1 MATPN
6 EKNFWQFDTNYWF
19 QKLDSSANGLESSKA
34 AQLLSVKASN
44 EESTSDFEKGIG
56 AFLRQYKNPLMLLL
70 IGAVLI
76 SGFLGDR
83 SDVLI
88 ILSILLSSGVLSFI
102 QERNAGKVVQKLQAL
117 ISKKTKVRR
126 NGTVL
131 GIPSADVVEGDVIIV
146 EAGDIIPADCLL
158 IDTNEL
164 YANEASL
171 TGESYPVIKKA
182 GIIAEQTVLPK
193 RTNVIWEG
201 TSIQSGNGSALVIHT
216 GKESIFGG
224 IARTSAEEIE
234 TSFETGIRHFG
245 YFLMKITLILA
256 AFVLFINLID
266 KKPLVDSA
274 LFALALAV
282 GMAPELLPA
291 ITTIAMSAG
300 AKRMLEKKV
309 IVKKLNSIQNLGEIN
324 LLCTDKT
331 GTITEGTISVYA
343 FYDASG
349 KESGFIQRLACINA
363 ALQDGYSNPIDEALK
378 KIHIDV
384 VPEKMGIIPYD
395 FNRKRLSVVFKNNG
409 ENLLVCKGAYTN
421 IIEVCSKVDFGENN
435 IQSVDS
441 CKQGL
446 QQLFNEYGA
455 KGFRVLG
462 LCYKKLQDE
471 VINKELEKEMLF
483 GGFILFKD
491 PVKDGIPETIEALK
505 NLEIGLK
512 IITGDNRRIAE
523 SIARGIGIAEPLILT
538 GTELTG
544 ADEKDLPAMVKN
556 IHVFAEVEPVQKEW
570 IIKALRKNF
579 TVAYMGDGINDVS
592 AIHAAD
598 VGISVDNAV
607 DVARDA
613 ADFVLM
619 EKDLTVI
626 VEGVKEGRKTFANTL
641 KYLYISTGSTFGNMC
656 SVAAASIIL
665 PFLPL
670 LPKQILLIN
679 FLSDFPFLTVASDNV
694 DVDQLRH
701 PGKWNLSQIKKYMLV
716 FGIHS
721 SFFDLLTFASLYF
734 YMKVSEAVFQTGWFI
749 ESVLTELFILF
760 IIRTH
765 RSFFKSRPGRYM
777 LIFSSAALV
786 LTIVLPYLP
795 LARDMGIVP
804 LPGSVLLMV
813 TCIVVGYILTADLLK
828 VWFFRRFADNVAP
841 I

>member
-1 MATPN
+1 MATPS

-19 QKLDSSANGLESSKA
+19 TKLGSSAEGLESSKA
-34 AQLLSVKASN
+34 AQLLSDKTSN
-44 EESTSDFEKGIG
+44 EESTSAFKKGIG
-56 AFLRQYKNPLMLLL
+56 AFLRQYKSPLMLLL

-88 ILSILLSSGVLSFI
+88 ILSILLSSGILSFI

-126 NGTVL
+126 NGTL
-131 GIPSADVVEGDVIIV
+131 LEIPSGEVVEGDVIIV
-146 EAGDIIPADCLL
+146 GAGDIIPADCLL

-171 TGESYPVIKKA
+171 TGESYPVFKKA
-182 GIIAEQTVLPK
+182 GTVAEQTILPK

-216 GKESIFGG
+216 GKDSIFGG

-234 TSFETGIRHFG
+234 TSFEMGIRHFG

-256 AFVLFINLID
+256 AFVLFINLLD
-266 KKPLVDSA
+266 KKSLVDSA

-291 ITTIAMSAG
+291 IATIAMSAG
-300 AKRMLEKKV
+300 AKRMLAKKV

-331 GTITEGTISVYA
+331 GTITEGAISVYA
-343 FYDASG
+343 FYDALG
-349 KESGFIQRLACINA
+349 KESAFVRKLACVNA
-363 ALQDGYSNPIDEALK
+363 ALQDGYNNPIDEALK
-378 KIHIDV
+378 KAGV
-384 VPEKMGIIPYD
+384 EAVPEKIGIIPYD
-395 FNRKRLSVVFKNNG
+395 FNRKRLSVAFKDNG
-409 ENLLVCKGAYTN
+409 AHLLVCKGAFSN
-421 IIEVCSKVDFGENN
+421 VIEVCSRVDFGGNN
-435 IQSVDS
+435 IQLIDT
-441 CKQGL
+441 CKQDL
-446 QQLFNEYGA
+446 QLLFNEYGA

-471 VINKELEKEMLF
+471 VISKELEKDMLF

-491 PVKDGIPETIEALK
+491 PVKEGIPETIKALK
-505 NLEIGLK
+505 DLEIGLK
-512 IITGDNRRIAE
+512 IITGDNKRIAE
-523 SIARGIGIAEPLILT
+523 SIARGIGIAEPRILT

-544 ADEKDLPAMVKN
+544 ANEKDLPALVKN

-619 EKDLTVI
+619 EKDLMVI

-656 SVAAASIIL
+656 SVAAASLIL

-679 FLSDFPFLTVASDNV
+679 FLTDLPFLTVASDNV
-694 DVDQLRH
+694 DEDQLRN
-701 PGKWNLSQIKKYMLV
+701 PGKWNLSLIKKYMLV

-721 SFFDLLTFASLYF
+721 SFFDLLTFALLYF
-734 YMKVSEAVFQTGWFI
+734 YMRVSEAVFQTGWFI

-765 RSFFKSRPGRYM
+765 RSFFRSKPGRYM
-777 LIFSSAALV
+777 LIFSSVALV
-786 LTIVLPYLP
+786 LTIALPYFP
-795 LARDMGIVP
+795 FARDMGIVI
-804 LPGSVLLMV
+804 LPGSVFLMV
-813 TCIVVGYILTADLLK
+813 ACIVLGYILTADLLK
-828 VWFFRRFADNVAP
+828 VWFFRKYAE
-841 I
+841 